1 LAAAAISPL
10 AAPELLLDG
19 VAFPEGPR
27 WHAGELWFSDI
38 LGQRIYRCSTGGRL
52 EVVIRLEDE
61 LPSGL
66 GFLPDGSL
74 IFVAMQARKLMRL
87 SGGELT
93 VHADLSALPGHSL
106 NDMLVDATG
115 RAYVGNRLPR
125 RPGLQPY
132 DSDPERMESV
142 FLVQDDGSVSVAA
155 DDLDGPNG
163 MEISPDGRTL
173 IVAET
178 RGGRLTA
185 FDVEA
190 DGRLTGRRVFAE
202 FVRATPD
209 GICLDA
215 EGAVWAGSALTGEFL
230 RVLEGG
236 TITHRHALTD
246 GFWALACALGGPD
259 GRSLFLMT
267 ALWSMDEHGGRM
279 RPGGSNAKGRILRA
293 TVDVPSA
300 IRTAVAQ

>member
-1 LAAAAISPL
+1 
-10 AAPELLLDG
+10 
-19 VAFPEGPR
+19 
-27 WHAGELWFSDI
+27 
-38 LGQRIYRCSTGGRL
+38 
-52 EVVIRLEDE
+52 
-61 LPSGL
+61 
-66 GFLPDGSL
+66 
-74 IFVAMQARKLMRL
+74 
-87 SGGELT
+87 
-93 VHADLSALPGHSL
+93 
-106 NDMLVDATG
+106 MLVDATG